1 MIVGSTRLYNERW
14 DFGSAMLLPL
24 PLPLLLLVH
33 HACVFHVHAGSVNKG
48 GTCNQANNRLETGTY
63 QFYSDCDSVTYC
75 ASNSTCL
82 LRGCRRDVFPFGYPQ
97 DSNSLPP
104 LCKSGTFCPD
114 EMDECQSLLSVGSA
128 CQLNRD
134 GAWTGWYVLP
144 C

>member
-1 MIVGSTRLYNERW
+1 
-14 DFGSAMLLPL
+14 MLLPL
-24 PLPLLLLVH
+24 PLPLVLLTFISLP
-33 HACVFHVHAGSVNKG
+33 AGVHAGSVNKG

-97 DSNSLPP
+97 DSNFLPP

-114 EMDECQSLLSVGSA
+114 EMDACQPQLRVDSP

-134 GAWTGWYVLP
+134 GASGMGVGVGYNAER
-144 C
+144 